1 MSTKQPLTPVIGFHV
16 ALDHDQST
24 GGKVAFNRVMS
35 DYGNGWNR
43 HSYTY
48 RVPIRGVYFLT
59 LSVMNEGKTAFAVLV
74 RGSTNL
80 QTAWADGSSYHS
92 SATVSTV
99 LLLNAG
105 ERIYA
110 YRAGGTFNGNSGL
123 YTHLAGFLIQK
134 K

>member
-1 MSTKQPLTPVIGFHV
+1 MFYVWSCSFSPNFIVGNIVKV
-16 ALDHDQST
+16 
-24 GGKVAFNRVMS
+24 GGFNRVLS
-35 DYGNGWNR
+35 DYGNSWNR

-48 RVPIRGVYFLT
+48 RVPIRGVYCLT
-59 LSVMNEGKTAFAVLV
+59 LSVINEGKTAYAILI
-74 RGSTNL
+74 RGSTHL
-80 QTAWADGSSYHS
+80 QTAWAEGRSYN
-92 SATVSTV
+92 SATTSTV

-110 YRAGGTFNGNSGL
+110 KRGGGTFNENNGL

>member
-16 ALDHDQST
+16 ALDYDQST
-24 GGKVAFNRVMS
+24 GGKVTFNRVLS
-35 DYGNGWNR
+35 DYGKGWNR

-59 LSVMNEGKTAFAVLV
+59 LSVMNEKETAFATLV

-80 QTAWADGSSYHS
+80 QTAWAEGRSYN
-92 SATVSTV
+92 SATTSTV

-105 ERIYA
+105 EQIYA
-110 YRAGGTFNGNSGL
+110 KRGRGTFNGNGGL